1 MKSMIAASIIAWG
14 FAAGLMLAVPAW
26 AADRSASQPPQGPSA
41 PVVSPATPGPAAM
54 SEAELDAVSAG
65 AEPGT
70 FALASTQ
77 LTATNSGNSVTAGS
91 VTSGGIAFSSN
102 ALSGFSGVGN
112 FVMNTG
118 NNNNLQGSITVN
130 IGSVPVGR

>member
-1 MKSMIAASIIAWG
+1 MKSIITVMIIALG
-14 FAAGLMLAVPAW
+14 FTAGLVPA
-26 AADRSASQPPQGPSA
+26 ARADDRSAPPPGASA
-41 PVVSPATPGPAAM
+41 PAASAVEVKPATM

-65 AEPGT
+65 AEPGAFT
-70 FALASTQ
+70 LASTQ

-102 ALSGFSGVGN
+102 ARSGFSGVGN

-130 IGSVPVGR
+130 IGSIPVGQ

>member
-1 MKSMIAASIIAWG
+1 MKSMIIAWG
-14 FAAGLMLAVPAW
+14 VAGGLALAATAG
-26 AADRSASQPPQGPSA
+26 AADRLTSQASLTPAASPGVT
-41 PVVSPATPGPAAM
+41 PVGSQPAAM

-70 FALASTQ
+70 LTLANTQ
-77 LTATNSGNSVTAGS
+77 LNATNSGNSITASS
-91 VTSGGIAFSSN
+91 VTSGGIAFSGN

-130 IGSVPVGR
+130 IGNVPVGR